1 MPTQYR
7 QPQASPPRTRGFS
20 PLFRGP
26 YSDQQRADQQRA
38 DQLRVSDAERQ
49 AVTDRLAGHFADG
62 RLDHAEFDERVGRAM
77 SAKTRADLSGLFAD
91 LPDTGDLLNTGDL
104 PGTGAPAVRERSG
117 RRHRH
122 PVLLIALL
130 VVLAVAAGHAVLWV
144 VAPLLWLAFV
154 VLAVLVVTRALGHS
168 RPGHER

>member
-1 MPTQYR
+1 MPTQYS
-7 QPQASPPRTRGFS
+7 QPQASQPRTRGFS

-26 YSDQQRADQQRA
+26 NT

-91 LPDTGDLLNTGDL
+91 LPDTGDLLDTGDL
-104 PGTGAPAVRERSG
+104 PGTGAPAVRERSRHG
-117 RRHRH
+117 HRH
-122 PVLLIALL
+122 PVLLIALI
-130 VVLAVAAGHAVLWV
+130 VVLAMAASHAVLWV
-144 VAPLLWLAFV
+144 VAPLLWLAFG
-154 VLAVLVVTRALGHS
+154 VLAVLFVTRVLGHS
-168 RPGHER
+168 RPGHDR